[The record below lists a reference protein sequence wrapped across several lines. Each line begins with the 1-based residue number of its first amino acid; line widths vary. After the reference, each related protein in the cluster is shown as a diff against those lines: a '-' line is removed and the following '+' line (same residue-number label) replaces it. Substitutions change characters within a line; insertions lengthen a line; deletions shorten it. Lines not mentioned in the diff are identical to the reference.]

1 MLVESQ
7 PQPSCWGCPKATL
20 NVMFLCPSIESAN
33 LSKLWLMEVINLKDK
48 SQSNH
53 NEPTIAPGMN
63 THDPLEEKA
72 TEEDIEKGDVTSVT
86 RLYLDRT
93 PED

>member
-1 MLVESQ
+1 MES
-7 PQPSCWGCPKATL
+7 L
-20 NVMFLCPSIESAN
+20 NVSIESAF
-33 LSKLWLMEVINLKDK
+33 LSKLWLVEVIILTDK
-48 SQSNH
+48 SQSNR

-63 THDPLEEKA
+63 MHDPLEEQA
-72 TEEDIEKGDVTSVT
+72 TEEEIEKGDVTSVT

>member
-1 MLVESQ
+1 M
-7 PQPSCWGCPKATL
+7 
-20 NVMFLCPSIESAN
+20 
-33 LSKLWLMEVINLKDK
+33 KDTAK
-48 SQSNH
+48 ND
-53 NEPTIAPGMN
+53 EPTIAPGMN

-72 TEEDIEKGDVTSVT
+72 TEEEIEKGDATSVT

>member
-1 MLVESQ
+1 MTGKEAESRH
-7 PQPSCWGCPKATL
+7 PHK
-20 NVMFLCPSIESAN
+20 
-33 LSKLWLMEVINLKDK
+33 
-48 SQSNH
+48 
-53 NEPTIAPGMN
+53 PTVAPGMN

-72 TEEDIEKGDVTSVT
+72 TEEEVRRGDATLVS

>member
-1 MLVESQ
+1 MGHTNEQ
-7 PQPSCWGCPKATL
+7 
-20 NVMFLCPSIESAN
+20 
-33 LSKLWLMEVINLKDK
+33 
-48 SQSNH
+48 
-53 NEPTIAPGMN
+53 EPTIAPGMN

-72 TEEDIEKGDVTSVT
+72 TEEEIEKDESTSVT

>member
-1 MLVESQ
+1 
-7 PQPSCWGCPKATL
+7 
-20 NVMFLCPSIESAN
+20 
-33 LSKLWLMEVINLKDK
+33 MEVINLKEK

-63 THDPLEEKA
+63 THDPLEKKA
-72 TEEDIEKGDVTSVT
+72 TEEDIENGDATSVT